1 MSAGISFFRRFLKG
15 KSNMGK
21 KSNLNGKKNDVSFD
35 DYLALQKE
43 LDETRKKYGVEVKE
57 GRISRAISNFFDRRE
72 SREPSIVVRK
82 KYLLL
87 ALFTGWMGGHRFYAK
102 QYPTAILYLL
112 FFWSGFPIAMTL
124 IDLMVA
130 IPKEADAEGK
140 ILL

>member
-1 MSAGISFFRRFLKG
+1 
-15 KSNMGK
+15 MGK
-21 KSNLNGKKNDVSFD
+21 KNNLNEKNDVSID
-35 DYLALQKE
+35 DYLALRKE
-43 LDETRKKYGVEVKE
+43 LDETRKEYGVEVKE

-72 SREPSIVVRK
+72 NREPSVVVRK

-112 FFWSGFPIAMTL
+112 LFWSGFPIAMTL

-130 IPKEADAEGK
+130 IPKEADSEGK

>member
-1 MSAGISFFRRFLKG
+1 
-15 KSNMGK
+15 MGK
-21 KSNLNGKKNDVSFD
+21 KSNSNGKENNVSFD

-43 LDETRKKYGVEVKE
+43 LDETRKQYGVEVKE
-57 GRISRAISNFFDRRE
+57 GKISRAISHFFDKRE
-72 SREPSIVVRK
+72 TRELKPVLRK

-102 QYPTAILYLL
+102 QYPIAILYLVL
-112 FFWSGFPIAMTL
+112 FWTGFPIAMTL
-124 IDLMVA
+124 VDLMIA

>member
-1 MSAGISFFRRFLKG
+1 MSAGISFFRRSLKG

-57 GRISRAISNFFDRRE
+57 GRISRAISNFFDRRG

>member
-1 MSAGISFFRRFLKG
+1 MSAGISFFRRSLKG

-112 FFWSGFPIAMTL
+112 LFWSGFPIAMTL

>member
-1 MSAGISFFRRFLKG
+1 M
-15 KSNMGK
+15 
-21 KSNLNGKKNDVSFD
+21 GKKNDVSFD

-43 LDETRKKYGVEVKE
+43 LDETRKEYGVEVKE
-57 GRISRAISNFFDRRE
+57 GRISRAISGFFERRE
-72 SREPSIVVRK
+72 KREPQPVLRK

-112 FFWSGFPIAMTL
+112 FCWTGCPIAMTL

-130 IPKEADAEGK
+130 IPKEVDEEGR